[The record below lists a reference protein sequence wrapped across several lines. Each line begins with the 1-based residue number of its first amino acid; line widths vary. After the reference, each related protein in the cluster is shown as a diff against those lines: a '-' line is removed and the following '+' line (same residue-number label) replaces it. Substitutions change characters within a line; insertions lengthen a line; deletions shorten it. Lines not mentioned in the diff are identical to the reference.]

1 MEEALE
7 DRSVVILQTGR
18 DHSLVLDLME
28 DHLAGQI
35 HKTPLDLALD
45 LMAGPLEE
53 LALGDS
59 SVGILLTERDLSLVL
74 DLMEDRLADQ
84 IPRMALD
91 QGWVQMEDQTESPHK
106 TVTHLGQ
113 DMAEILMGGKD
124 HMIHQE

>member
-7 DRSVVILQTGR
+7 DRSVVIFQTGR

-35 HKTPLDLALD
+35 HKTPLDLALV
-45 LMAGPLEE
+45 LMEGTWEE

-59 SVGILLTERDLSLVL
+59 SVEIHLTEKDHTLVL
-74 DLMEDRLADQ
+74 DLMEDHLAGL

-91 QGWVQMEDQTESPHK
+91 QD
-106 TVTHLGQ
+106 
-113 DMAEILMGGKD
+113 
-124 HMIHQE
+124 